1 MLRRT
6 LILAT
11 AALVSAGTLAACGQG
26 TEKAADGSGPL
37 VVGATAVPHAEILE
51 FLAPSLAEAGT
62 PIEVRVF
69 NDYVQPN
76 TQLVEGGLD
85 ANYFQTKPYLDEF
98 NAARG
103 ATLVTVAGI
112 HVEPLGAYSRR
123 FQTLAALPDGA
134 DVAIPNDASSVGR
147 SLILLQTAGLIRLAD
162 PTNPSQSLR
171 DIVENPKNLRFREL
185 ESATLPRVLD
195 QVDMAVINTNYALD
209 AGLNPREDALTIE
222 GGDSP
227 YVNYLVTRAEDQ
239 NDPRVQALATA
250 LRSQAVKDFIAEKYD
265 GAVIPAN

>member
-6 LILAT
+6 LILA
-11 AALVSAGTLAACGQG
+11 AAMVALAACGQAG
-26 TEKAADGSGPL
+26 DKAGDGSGPL
-37 VVGATAVPHAEILE
+37 IVGATAVPHAEILE
-51 FLAPSLAEAGT
+51 FLKPTLAAQGF
-62 PIEVRVF
+62 PIKIKVF

-76 TQLVEGGLD
+76 TQLFERRLD

-103 ATLVTVAGI
+103 ADLVTIAGV

-123 FQTLAALPDGA
+123 FRTLAALPDGA
-134 DVAIPNDASSVGR
+134 DVAVPNDASSIGR
-147 SLILLQTAGLIRLAD
+147 SLILLQGAGLIRLKHPTD
-162 PTNPSQSLR
+162 PLQSLR
-171 DIVENPKNLRFREL
+171 DIADNPKNLRFREL

-209 AGLNPREDALTIE
+209 AGLKPRTDALTLE

-227 YVNYLVTRAEDQ
+227 YVNYLVARPD
-239 NDPRVQALATA
+239 NRDDPRIRVLATA
-250 LRSQAVKDFIAEKYD
+250 LRSQAVKDFIAGKYE
-265 GAVIPAN
+265 GAVVPAA